1 MVVLV
6 GEIQIYLSES
16 SSLKDKRQVVKS
28 LKERI
33 RSRFNVS
40 VAEVDFTDLWQRSS
54 FGIAVV
60 STAMDHAHEV
70 MSKVVD
76 FVERDGR
83 VQVLD
88 VFVEER

>member
-6 GEIQIYLSES
+6 GEVQIYLPES

-40 VAEVDFTDLWQRSS
+40 VAEVDFTELWQRSS

-60 STAMDHAHEV
+60 SNAMDHAQEV

-83 VQVLD
+83 VQVLE
-88 VFVEER
+88 VLVEER